1 MNSTPA
7 PSKVPFYV
15 SIVLSVPP
23 VLMLLMSGVMKV
35 MQTEQVRQG
44 FADWPAGSAVAI
56 GAVELLCTVIYLIP
70 RTAVLGAILLAGYLG
85 GAVAVTVKM
94 GLGVAGWWMPFV
106 FGILLWGG
114 LWLRDARIRALIPL
128 RIRCGILL
136 AFVPLHFAGVWARVT
151 PFQPHPLA

>member
-1 MNSTPA
+1 MSSTPA

-35 MQTEQVRQG
+35 MQHEQVKQG

-56 GAVELLCTVIYLIP
+56 GTVELLCTVIYLIP

-94 GLGVAGWWMPFV
+94 GLGVAGWGMPV
-106 FGILLWGG
+106 AFGVLPWAG
-114 LWLRDARIRALIPL
+114 LWLRDPRIRALIPL
-128 RIRCGILL
+128 RG
-136 AFVPLHFAGVWARVT
+136 
-151 PFQPHPLA
+151 

>member
-1 MNSTPA
+1 MTSTPA
-7 PSKVPFYV
+7 PSRVPFYV

-35 MQTEQVRQG
+35 MQTGQVRQG

-56 GAVELLCTVIYLIP
+56 GVVELLCTVIYLIP

-106 FGILLWGG
+106 FGILLWAG

-128 RIRCGILL
+128 RS
-136 AFVPLHFAGVWARVT
+136 
-151 PFQPHPLA
+151 

>member
-1 MNSTPA
+1 MSSAPN

-15 SIVLSVPP
+15 SIVLSLPP

-56 GAVELLCTVIYLIP
+56 GTVELLCTVIYLIP

-94 GLGVAGWWMPFV
+94 GLGVAGWWMPV
-106 FGILLWGG
+106 AFGVLLWAA
-114 LWLRDARIRALIPL
+114 LWLRDPRVRALIPL
-128 RIRCGILL
+128 RS
-136 AFVPLHFAGVWARVT
+136 
-151 PFQPHPLA
+151 

>member
-1 MNSTPA
+1 MSSTPS

-44 FADWPAGSAVAI
+44 FADWPPGSAIAI
-56 GAVELLCTVIYLIP
+56 GTVELLCTVIYLIP

-94 GLGVAGWWMPFV
+94 GLGVAGSWMPVV

-114 LWLRDARIRALIPL
+114 LWLRDPRIRALIPL
-128 RIRCGILL
+128 RS
-136 AFVPLHFAGVWARVT
+136 
-151 PFQPHPLA
+151 